1 MTVQLTI
8 IGLGQIG
15 ASVGLALAGNKDKV
29 TRFGHDLE
37 PYIAKRAQEMG
48 AVDKVFFNLPAAVEN
63 ANIVLLA
70 LPIDQIRDTLQV
82 IGPCLQENAVVM
94 DTSLGKIAVAEWAK
108 EFLPPGRHYVGL
120 TPAINPLY
128 LHEAETGIHAAH
140 ADLFT
145 KGLMAIV
152 APQGTVGAAIK
163 LAADLASLLGA
174 APFFIDLTEADSMM
188 TSLHVLPQ
196 LTAAAIANVNMDR
209 PGWDDAR
216 KLAGRAYFKATALVD
231 YDIEEEGA
239 LIETALQNRDN
250 VVRVLNELI
259 TSLEELRDDIAGHE
273 RDSLAD
279 WLERARLGRA
289 KWWRERSAGNWQS
302 LELNKMGI
310 SKNKKGVWK
319 RLFGDFGKLFGP
331 PKSGQEKEKT

>member
-94 DTSLGKIAVAEWAK
+94 DTSLGKNAVAEWAK
-108 EFLPPGRHYVGL
+108 EFLPPHRHYVGL
-120 TPAINPLY
+120 TPAINPFY
-128 LHEAETGIHAAH
+128 LQETEKDLHSAH

-163 LAADLASLLGA
+163 LAADLSSLLGA
-174 APFFIDLTEADSMM
+174 VPYFIDQTEADSMM

-216 KLAGRAYFKATALVD
+216 KLAGRAYFAATALVD
-231 YDIEEEGA
+231 YDGTNA
-239 LIETALQNRDN
+239 LVETVFQNREN
-250 VVRVLNELI
+250 VIQVLNELI
-259 TSLEELRDDIAGHE
+259 TSLEELRDDVADQE

-279 WLERARLGRA
+279 WLEQARQGRS
-289 KWWRERSAGNWQS
+289 KWWLERSAGDWKS
-302 LELNKMGI
+302 LELNKMGL
-310 SKNKKGVWK
+310 SKDKRGIWK

-331 PKSGQEKEKT
+331 PKFDSEEKKK